1 MRLVM
6 EAVVLQL
13 VQMYQVVQVTKINS
27 HVT

>member
-1 MRLVM
+1 MMLVM